1 MIHKSH
7 TKKDLIEIIEVFD
20 FTDVITNYRDLN
32 KDALVGLL
40 DIHLRTI
47 YDITPKKEYFD
58 CNDVSELRD
67 YLKHPSPKQVISIVE
82 RDRIVDISKKIIFY
96 CRICGYCLGK
106 NTYETIEEVITDAEE
121 ISKYGDIPTIRR
133 ALRLLQA
140 DTKIKNKIS
149 PVITYRTQQRLDRQ
163 KLLKKNSLAKMSVHH
178 GHFVV
183 KFG

>member
-1 MIHKSH
+1 M
-7 TKKDLIEIIEVFD
+7 
-20 FTDVITNYRDLN
+20 
-32 KDALVGLL
+32 
-40 DIHLRTI
+40 
-47 YDITPKKEYFD
+47 
-58 CNDVSELRD
+58 
-67 YLKHPSPKQVISIVE
+67 
-82 RDRIVDISKKIIFY
+82 
-96 CRICGYCLGK
+96 GK

>member
-1 MIHKSH
+1 MIHKTH
-7 TKKDLIEIIEVFD
+7 TKKDLIEIIEVYD

-32 KDALVGLL
+32 KDALVALL

-106 NTYETIEEVITDAEE
+106 NTYEKLDDLINDAVE

-133 ALRLLQA
+133 ALRLLRA
-140 DTKIKNKIS
+140 DTKIKEKIF

-183 KFG
+183 KFS